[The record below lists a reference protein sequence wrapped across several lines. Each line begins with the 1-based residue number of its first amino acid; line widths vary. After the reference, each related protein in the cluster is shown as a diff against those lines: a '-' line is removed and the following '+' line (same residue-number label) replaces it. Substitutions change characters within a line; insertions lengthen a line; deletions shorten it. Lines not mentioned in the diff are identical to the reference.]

1 MKEMVNHPS
10 HYNIDGRKEC
20 IVEIEEKFGFLALLY
35 FCCGNAYKYLYR
47 AGMKDDNSREQDIEK
62 AKWYMNYIGTRS
74 DLSGVEWLNEYK
86 MYRELKVM
94 LNDYC

>member
-1 MKEMVNHPS
+1 
-10 HYNIDGRKEC
+10 
-20 IVEIEEKFGFLALLY
+20 
-35 FCCGNAYKYLYR
+35 
-47 AGMKDDNSREQDIEK
+47 MKDDNSREQDIEK